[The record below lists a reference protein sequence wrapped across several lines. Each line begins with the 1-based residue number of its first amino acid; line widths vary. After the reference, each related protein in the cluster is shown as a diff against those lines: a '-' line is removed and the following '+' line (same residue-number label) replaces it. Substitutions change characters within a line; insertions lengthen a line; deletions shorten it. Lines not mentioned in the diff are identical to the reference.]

1 MENLYEDNKKFW
13 ESYSSHLIN
22 TTYQGGRVIPSLTKL
37 ENLFAK
43 NIKGKLL
50 HPFCN
55 FGMNTIALQK
65 YSDDIVGL
73 DFSNPAIEF
82 AKSYNKNNKSKIK
95 FVYSNFFDYISDEKF
110 DTIFISYGV
119 LDWVIDLNLFFKKVN
134 ELLKENGRFI
144 ILEYHSDFYNQL
156 VLDSKFKKISDNIY
170 ELSEKLPNH
179 LIKSKSILGGSEN
192 NLDSI
197 TAQIIIHNTSDIIDT
212 VKRERFKIDNLEFY
226 NYLEFKQSPRDIKIG
241 NSKYFK
247 GEYDSAKNMLFGGVF
262 IKI

>member
-1 MENLYEDNKKFW
+1 MKTFYDNKSFW

-22 TTYQGGRVIPSLTKL
+22 IAYQGGRVIPSLTKL
-37 ENLFAK
+37 EDLFAK

-65 YSDDIVGL
+65 YSEDITGI
-73 DFSNPAIEF
+73 DFSKPAIEF
-82 AKSYNKNNKSKIK
+82 ANSYTKNIKSKIK
-95 FVYSNFFDYISDEKF
+95 FVYSDFFDYISDEKF

-119 LDWVIDLNLFFKKVN
+119 LDWVSDLNIFFKKVYS
-134 ELLKENGRFI
+134 LLEKKGRLI

-156 VLDSKFKKISDNIY
+156 VLDSKFKKVSDKVY
-170 ELSEKLPNH
+170 ELYEELPNYS
-179 LIKSKSILGGSEN
+179 LKNKSILGGDST
-192 NLDSI
+192 NLYNL
-197 TAQIIIHNTSDIIDT
+197 TAQIIIHNTNDVIDKIKT
-212 VKRERFKIDNLEFY
+212 EGFKIDILEFY
-226 NYLEFKQSPRDIKIG
+226 NYLEFKQSPTDIKID

-247 GEYDSAKNMLFGGVF
+247 GEYDPTKNMLFGGVF